1 MVYNICYLT
10 LIEHIV
16 IINIHYIYIYIYQ
29 VGDSTAYVGM
39 SWIIYSNVLA
49 ENTEYLVQN
58 TSEYLNTCQ
67 SSSLYLYSNK
77 DLILGKIWYN

>member
-1 MVYNICYLT
+1 MLLNTNRTYCNNKYTLYL
-10 LIEHIV
+10 
-16 IINIHYIYIYIYQ
+16 YIYIYQ

-49 ENTEYLVQN
+49 ENTEYLMQN

-77 DLILGKIWYN
+77 DLILGKI